1 LLIEFT
7 QEGNVTSPLDAFFN
21 PTDGIMAKYTMGV
34 AVRITG
40 IPAHRIRKYEEC
52 GLCTPERTGSKQ
64 RLFSDNDLEVMRKI
78 STYEKDGVN
87 LQGIKIILEM
97 QNRSN
102 RI

>member
-1 LLIEFT
+1 
-7 QEGNVTSPLDAFFN
+7 VTSPLNAFSN
-21 PTDGIMAKYTMGV
+21 SAESIMAKYTMGV

-64 RLFSDNDLEVMRKI
+64 RLFSDKDIEVMHKI
-78 STYEKDGVN
+78 SDYEKDGVN